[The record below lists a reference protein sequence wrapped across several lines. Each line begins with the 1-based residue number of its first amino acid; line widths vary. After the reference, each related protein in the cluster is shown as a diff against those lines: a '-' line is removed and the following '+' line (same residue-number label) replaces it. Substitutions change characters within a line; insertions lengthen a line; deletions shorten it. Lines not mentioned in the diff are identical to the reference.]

1 MPRSISPAVKDY
13 LNSLPADRRTQIEKV
28 RNVILENLPK
38 GYQESVSWGM
48 LSYEV
53 PLSTYPDTYN
63 GRPLSYAALASQ
75 KNYMSVYLTNISGDD
90 AAETWFRSRYE
101 ASGKKLDMGKSCVR
115 FKNVDDLPLEVIG
128 EAIARTPVD
137 EFVRVAEKA
146 RAARK

>member
-1 MPRSISPAVKDY
+1 MAKTVPPAVKEY
-13 LNSLPADRRTQIEKV
+13 LSALPEGRRTQIEKV
-28 RNVILENLPK
+28 RKVILDNLPK

-63 GRPLSYAALASQ
+63 GRPLSYAALGSQ
-75 KNYMSVYLTNISGDD
+75 KNYMTVYLTNIYGDQ
-90 AAETWFRSRYE
+90 AAEAWFRGRYQ

-115 FKNVDDLPLEVIG
+115 FKSVEDLPLDVIG

-137 EFVRVAEKA
+137 EFVRIADKA
-146 RAARK
+146 RSARK